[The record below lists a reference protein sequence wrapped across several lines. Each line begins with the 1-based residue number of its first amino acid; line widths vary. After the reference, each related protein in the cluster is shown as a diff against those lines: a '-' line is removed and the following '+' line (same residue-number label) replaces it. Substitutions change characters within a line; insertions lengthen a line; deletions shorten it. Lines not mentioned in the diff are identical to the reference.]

1 MSTNRPLAALAAGI
15 AASLINAP
23 QAHAQES
30 ENASI
35 RSGDIQEIIVT
46 GSRIKRS
53 SFDSPVPLA
62 VIDGEALAQ
71 SGFTVLGDALNNL
84 PQGLVN
90 SNLQNTSGTLFNA
103 GQSRVDLRGL
113 GSARTLVLVDGR
125 RHLTGDFRTSA
136 VDLNIIPST
145 MIERIDAI
153 SGGASAV
160 YGSEAISGV
169 VNVILKHHMEGVEFD
184 VQGGM
189 TGDSDGEEWKTSL
202 GYGTG
207 FAEGRGSFLVGAEW
221 GHVDPIYQID
231 RDWAYPGVRRN
242 NLLAPQTIVPASR
255 SNTMPTATF
264 QLVNNN
270 NPATARSSSI
280 SRDYSAV
287 NANTT
292 ECRTATVRPLC
303 QDPWLFYT
311 AEYNALQGELDR
323 RVARAYLDF
332 DITDN
337 LTAFADVSYAKV
349 DGRAIFQPAFSS
361 AAGGGLLPVVLRGDN
376 AYLNGG
382 SALAG
387 QLRTQWTAAGL
398 ALNRATTAN
407 VGKFWEELGGRDS
420 LISRDSYRA
429 IVGLNGDFKVFNHDF
444 SWDTY
449 AQYSEL
455 EGAAIAYNVPNIV
468 KVQQATDAVLLNGQI
483 VCNDAAARAA
493 GCQPWDLINGPSQG
507 AIDYVNASARS
518 DGEASQQVAG
528 LNFSTT
534 VFNLPAGPL
543 AVAFGGE
550 YRKEKSDQIQDP
562 LSASGALFYNAI
574 GRTKGEF
581 DTTEAY
587 AEIVIPILSGLPFAE
602 KLTLE
607 AAGRVGDYSTVGSVD
622 QWRLQAT
629 WSPVADLTFR
639 GSTSAAVRAPNITE
653 LFAPQG
659 RNFTTLANDP
669 CDRAQV
675 AAIAGNA
682 SQLATRIA
690 NCSADIPGYNPA
702 TFVSNIGAGRPS
714 LALLQGGNPDLFEE
728 TADTE
733 SVGAVFRPRWVPN
746 LTFSADYW
754 KIKVDDAI
762 NTIPINT
769 LLTNLCYDTPG
780 DPNSNRFCDLILR
793 DSTGATTGG
802 LVGGISEVIL
812 TQQNVQAIETS
823 GVDVAL
829 QHTQDFGGAGVWQI
843 RLDGTKVIRWDLQGV
858 PGGPTT
864 HYAGTLTGV
873 NGAVPEYKVNGTLG
887 WTFHDFTVQWQS
899 RFQDSYAVSEVDPPS
914 SRDPF
919 YTGNYWEHDLR
930 ATYRWNDSLS
940 LRAGLI
946 NLTDEHPPL
955 IPEVG
960 GATGAQSSTY
970 DNRGRWFY
978 IGANYSFGPTGR

>member
-1 MSTNRPLAALAAGI
+1 MLSTLPSRAPLGI
-15 AASLINAP
+15 AAAAVVIAVVLGAVFINRDNNQSGVGGVPAASPTPESSQSLATLLAEAP
-23 QAHAQES
+23 GAPCPGITDEPMCLEPGLYQVGGIDVWPAIITIDVP
-30 ENASI
+30 ENWWYYAN
-35 RSGDIQEIIVT
+35 GT
-46 GSRIKRS
+46 GSTGVLVQT
-53 SFDSPVPLA
+53 DDVTN
-62 VIDGEALAQ
+62 G
-71 SGFTVLGDALNNL
+71 SGWGV
-84 PQGLVN
+84 
-90 SNLQNTSGTLFNA
+90 LFNT
-103 GQSRVDLRGL
+103 V
-113 GSARTLVLVDGR
+113 
-125 RHLTGDFRTSA
+125 
-136 VDLNIIPST
+136 
-145 MIERIDAI
+145 
-153 SGGASAV
+153 
-160 YGSEAISGV
+160 
-169 VNVILKHHMEGVEFD
+169 
-184 VQGGM
+184 
-189 TGDSDGEEWKTSL
+189 
-202 GYGTG
+202 
-207 FAEGRGSFLVGAEW
+207 
-221 GHVDPIYQID
+221 
-231 RDWAYPGVRRN
+231 
-242 NLLAPQTIVPASR
+242 
-255 SNTMPTATF
+255 
-264 QLVNNN
+264 
-270 NPATARSSSI
+270 SS
-280 SRDYSAV
+280 
-287 NANTT
+287 
-292 ECRTATVRPLC
+292 
-303 QDPWLFYT
+303 
-311 AEYNALQGELDR
+311 
-323 RVARAYLDF
+323 
-332 DITDN
+332 
-337 LTAFADVSYAKV
+337 
-349 DGRAIFQPAFSS
+349 
-361 AAGGGLLPVVLRGDN
+361 
-376 AYLNGG
+376 
-382 SALAG
+382 
-387 QLRTQWTAAGL
+387 
-398 ALNRATTAN
+398 
-407 VGKFWEELGGRDS
+407 
-420 LISRDSYRA
+420 
-429 IVGLNGDFKVFNHDF
+429 
-444 SWDTY
+444 
-449 AQYSEL
+449 
-455 EGAAIAYNVPNIV
+455 
-468 KVQQATDAVLLNGQI
+468 
-483 VCNDAAARAA
+483 
-493 GCQPWDLINGPSQG
+493 
-507 AIDYVNASARS
+507 
-518 DGEASQQVAG
+518 
-528 LNFSTT
+528 
-534 VFNLPAGPL
+534 
-543 AVAFGGE
+543 
-550 YRKEKSDQIQDP
+550 
-562 LSASGALFYNAI
+562 
-574 GRTKGEF
+574 
-581 DTTEAY
+581 
-587 AEIVIPILSGLPFAE
+587 
-602 KLTLE
+602 
-607 AAGRVGDYSTVGSVD
+607 
-622 QWRLQAT
+622 
-629 WSPVADLTFR
+629 
-639 GSTSAAVRAPNITE
+639 
-653 LFAPQG
+653 
-659 RNFTTLANDP
+659 LANDP

-887 WTFHDFTVQWQS
+887 WTFHDLTLQWQS